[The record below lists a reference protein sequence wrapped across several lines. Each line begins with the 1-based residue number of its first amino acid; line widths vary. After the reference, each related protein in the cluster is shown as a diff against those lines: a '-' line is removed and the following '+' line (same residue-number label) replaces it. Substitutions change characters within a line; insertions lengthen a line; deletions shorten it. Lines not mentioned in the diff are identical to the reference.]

1 MFANMSTSEALVNV
15 QLNTIRKQ
23 TSECISAET
32 EKWIA
37 FRSHRRRAMA
47 CVRRYSSSSE
57 GPTIS

>member
-23 TSECISAET
+23 TSECIAAET

-47 CVRRYSSSSE
+47 CVRR
-57 GPTIS
+57 